1 MQSASKYY
9 IVELHLVVNDQ
20 QNRFL
25 NKAFDF
31 GRMIYNATLGTAL
44 GQLQQMRESKE
55 WAKIKAMP
63 KGDARNKAMA
73 AIYNDYHLSDYH
85 LRTIANNHRK
95 ASGRNDIG
103 SHEAQHIAKNV
114 WKALEGSPKKPV
126 GLD

>member
-63 KGDARNKAMA
+63 KGDDRNKAMA

-85 LRTIANNHRK
+85 LRTI
-95 ASGRNDIG
+95 STDIKRWLNKMWQNLVKTP
-103 SHEAQHIAKNV
+103 STKLHYINLYAK
-114 WKALEGSPKKPV
+114 
-126 GLD
+126 

>member
-55 WAKIKAMP
+55 WAKITTCTDDEFTFQAVI
-63 KGDARNKAMA
+63 NKKSVFCQ
-73 AIYNDYHLSDYH
+73 AIVD
-85 LRTIANNHRK
+85 IA
-95 ASGRNDIG
+95 
-103 SHEAQHIAKNV
+103 
-114 WKALEGSPKKPV
+114 
-126 GLD
+126 